1 MSQTGQRKHFEK
13 KNDESSRF
21 SVHGLLPFIDL
32 SADAVTIDLSPFV
45 NRVHVT
51 FEECPTS

>member
-1 MSQTGQRKHFEK
+1 MI
-13 KNDESSRF
+13 NYSSTRSF
-21 SVHGLLPFIDL
+21 SVYGLSPFIDL
-32 SADAVTIDLSPFV
+32 SADAVIIDLSPLT